1 MNELAAA
8 AWSEQ
13 DDLCKIIIHAS
24 KFLIGSAY
32 GKQSYKVAG

>member
-8 AWSEQ
+8 AWSKK

-24 KFLIGSAY
+24 KFLKGSACL
-32 GKQSYKVAG
+32 